1 MNHITRNIANEKGSV
16 ILYAMLTMSSMLAI
30 GLTLNSLF
38 LNKFKAALEQRD
50 SVVAIY
56 AADSAVEMCL
66 YEARTATNDLPLV
79 MDNGAIVSVEGVNGQ
94 GDVTDDCSALGS
106 SSFGFRAT
114 GSYRGVRRTLEI
126 DQ

>member
-1 MNHITRNIANEKGSV
+1 MSTSNKKDERGSV
-16 ILYAMLTMSSMLAI
+16 ILYAMLTMSAMLAI

-66 YEARTATNDLPLV
+66 YEARTGTNDPALI
-79 MDNGAIVSVEGVNGQ
+79 MDNGAIINLEGLAGQ
-94 GDVTDDCSALGS
+94 GDITADCSALGS
-106 SSFGFRAT
+106 SSFGFRASGT
-114 GSYRGVRRTLEI
+114 YRGVRRALEI
-126 DQ
+126 TQ

>member
-1 MNHITRNIANEKGSV
+1 MKNDQHKNERGSV
-16 ILYAMLTMSSMLAI
+16 ILYAMLTMSAMLAI

-38 LNKFKAALEQRD
+38 LNKFKAAMEQRN

-66 YEARTATNDLPLV
+66 YEARTHTNAPTLV
-79 MDNGAIVSVEGVNGQ
+79 MDNGATIDIVNLVGQ
-94 GDVTDDCSALGS
+94 TDITSDCSVLGS

-114 GSYRGVRRTLEI
+114 GMYRGVSRALEI
-126 DQ
+126 NQ

>member
-1 MNHITRNIANEKGSV
+1 MNHLTRNTNNEKGSV
-16 ILYAMLTMSSMLAI
+16 ILYAMLTMSAMLAI
-30 GLTLNSLF
+30 GLTLNALF

-56 AADSAVEMCL
+56 AADSSTEMCL
-66 YEARTATNDLPLV
+66 YEARTNTDDPPLV
-79 MDNGAIVSVEGVNGQ
+79 LDNGAIIQIEGLAGQ
-94 GDVTDDCSALGS
+94 GDITADCSGLGS

-126 DQ
+126 SQ